1 MGSTVVARHLVRS
14 VLSGCLLAAA
24 LAGCG
29 SRSAPEDELRAVMAQ
44 AEAAAEHRDAADLLN
59 LVAADY
65 RDDRGNDAGEIRRY
79 LRGFL
84 IANQSIHL
92 LSRIDDIE
100 IMGEGVARVR
110 ATVGMLGRDAAAGGD
125 ADWDLAGSV
134 YEFDLTFARDDGEWR
149 VTSADWQPALRR

>member
-1 MGSTVVARHLVRS
+1 MDSPVDARQVARNL
-14 VLSGCLLAAA
+14 LAGCLMAAA

-29 SRSAPEDELRAVMAQ
+29 SRSTPEDELRAVMAQ
-44 AEAAAEHRDAADLLN
+44 AEAAAEDRDAADLLG

-65 RDDRGNDAGEIRRY
+65 RDDRGNDAGEIGRY

-92 LSRIDDIE
+92 LTRVDDIE

-110 ATVGMLGRDAAAGGD
+110 ATVGMLGREAAAGGD
-125 ADWDLAGSV
+125 AGWDLAGSV

-149 VTSADWQPALRR
+149 VTRADWQPAHGG